1 MQKNLLLT
9 ILLFLIAQNVLAQ
22 DKLSETTSSL
32 TLDPTKDVNSL
43 NGSTTD
49 REGTNY
55 VSESQQADVYFGST
69 EITIENGDYKK
80 IEFYGTFVSDNS
92 SCSHSRCFYGWI
104 NNYTVLGEE
113 TVIGYNNETLAIK
126 PVFEFKTNSEED
138 FIIVRNQNLDETWVQ
153 IIEILCEKINP
164 QINKVNVASDR
175 SLASATNLKF

>member
-55 VSESQQADVYFGST
+55 VSESQ
-69 EITIENGDYKK
+69 
-80 IEFYGTFVSDNS
+80 
-92 SCSHSRCFYGWI
+92 
-104 NNYTVLGEE
+104 
-113 TVIGYNNETLAIK
+113 
-126 PVFEFKTNSEED
+126 
-138 FIIVRNQNLDETWVQ
+138 
-153 IIEILCEKINP
+153 
-164 QINKVNVASDR
+164 
-175 SLASATNLKF
+175 